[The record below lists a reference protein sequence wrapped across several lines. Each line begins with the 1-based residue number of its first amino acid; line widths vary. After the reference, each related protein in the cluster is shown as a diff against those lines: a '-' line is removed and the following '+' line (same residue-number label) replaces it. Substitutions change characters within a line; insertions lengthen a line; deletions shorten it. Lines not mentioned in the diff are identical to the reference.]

1 MQGASWFLD
10 LSLNTSNF
18 LSVATWAEGR
28 PKTTC
33 SFLAFWKAG
42 KQVRKLS
49 GNVQT
54 FKPSKVITNNL

>member
-1 MQGASWFLD
+1 MQGASLFLD

-18 LSVATWAEGR
+18 LSVATSAEGR

-33 SFLAFWKAG
+33 SFLVFWKAG
-42 KQVRKLS
+42 KEVRKLS

-54 FKPSKVITNNL
+54 FKCSKVVTSKL